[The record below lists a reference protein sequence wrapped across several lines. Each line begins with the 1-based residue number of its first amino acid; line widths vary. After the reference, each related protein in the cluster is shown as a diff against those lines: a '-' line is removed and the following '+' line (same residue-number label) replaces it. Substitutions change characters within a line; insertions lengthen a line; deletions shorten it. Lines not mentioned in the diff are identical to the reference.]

1 MQDLVP
7 EHEMQQHLEAFC
19 LAQARQIGLQN
30 ALNAEEIATLIV
42 GFKAASSKPPS
53 EGQPGLEPA
62 YLKLPMLI
70 RQVCYAW
77 N

>member
-1 MQDLVP
+1 
-7 EHEMQQHLEAFC
+7 MQQHLEAFC

-30 ALNAEEIATLIV
+30 ALNAKEIATLIL
-42 GFKAASSKPPS
+42 GFNAASSTPPS
-53 EGQPGLEPA
+53 QGQPGLEP
-62 YLKLPMLI
+62 LKLPELV